1 MENPVTND
9 EYILNPIHD
18 FCNTS
23 VNKLLIDRISD
34 MPIEERLDGMAYSQM
49 FSFWA
54 EIQTTLLL
62 AKKEISDLKQKIKEL
77 ENNA

>member
-1 MENPVTND
+1 MTND
-9 EYILNPIHD
+9 EYVLNPIHN
-18 FCNTS
+18 FCNIS
-23 VNKLLIDRISD
+23 VNKLLLDRISN

-49 FSFWA
+49 FSFWT

-77 ENNA
+77 ENNV

>member
-1 MENPVTND
+1 MTND
-9 EYILNPIHD
+9 EYVANPIHD

-23 VNKLLIDRISD
+23 VNKLLLNRISN

-49 FSFWA
+49 FSFWT
-54 EIQTTLLL
+54 EIQTTLLV
-62 AKKEISDLKQKIKEL
+62 AKKEITDLKQKIKEL

>member
-1 MENPVTND
+1 
-9 EYILNPIHD
+9 
-18 FCNTS
+18 
-23 VNKLLIDRISD
+23 

-49 FSFWA
+49 FSFWS

-62 AKKEISDLKQKIKEL
+62 AKKEITDLKQKIKEL